1 MYRTWSY
8 TGRTVPSPT
17 GKLELLPHYTAMLL
31 DLHNHNLMINL
42 YQVRQNPGPPNSWGL
57 QVATT
62 QKVWNTGPLAVRWA
76 SATYMKVI
84 DKVGTYIQGPYWKA
98 TVQVAIVIIGN
109 SNWIYWL
116 EEPGPPP
123 TPSWSTAQSATN
135 CPSHT
140 LSHKFA
146 LSSVSSF
153 HSSGASRILSET
165 SIICID
171 DILKISQYCVGKC
184 LNRGQFYSIFVSARS
199 QSKHI
204 KISFVIYNW
213 EVYRLYAQAKIS

>member
-17 GKLELLPHYTAMLL
+17 GKLELLPHNTAMLL

-42 YQVRQNPGPPNSWGL
+42 YQVRQNPGPPNSCGRSSCNYAEGL
-57 QVATT
+57 KHRPASSEVGLCHLHESHRQS
-62 QKVWNTGPLAVRWA
+62 WNLHP
-76 SATYMKVI
+76 
-84 DKVGTYIQGPYWKA
+84 GTIFKGNI
-98 TVQVAIVIIGN
+98 QVAIVIIGN

-184 LNRGQFYSIFVSARS
+184 LNPGQFYSIFVSA
-199 QSKHI
+199 SKHI

-213 EVYRLYAQAKIS
+213 EVHRLYAQAKIS

>member
-17 GKLELLPHYTAMLL
+17 GKLELLPHNTAMLL

-98 TVQVAIVIIGN
+98 TVQVATVIIGN

-116 EEPGPPP
+116 EEPGPP
-123 TPSWSTAQSATN
+123 TPSRSTV
-135 CPSHT
+135 
-140 LSHKFA
+140 LHK
-146 LSSVSSF
+146 
-153 HSSGASRILSET
+153 LSESHIVT
-165 SIICID
+165 QIRSFICIF
-171 DILKISQYCVGKC
+171 LPLFWS
-184 LNRGQFYSIFVSARS
+184 L
-199 QSKHI
+199 
-204 KISFVIYNW
+204 
-213 EVYRLYAQAKIS
+213 